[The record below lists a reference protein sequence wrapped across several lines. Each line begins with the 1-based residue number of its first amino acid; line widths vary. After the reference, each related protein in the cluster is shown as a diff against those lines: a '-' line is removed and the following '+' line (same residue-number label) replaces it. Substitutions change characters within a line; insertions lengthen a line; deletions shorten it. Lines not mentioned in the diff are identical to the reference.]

1 MSYGY
6 GRGGANPY
14 DQRGGQSPQY
24 QQPAYGAAPSPQYGS
39 QQYAAPAM
47 GRDEYAGQNVEMEP
61 LAQNGSQ
68 FGRQTDPNAILNSC
82 RDIDRGIQEV
92 KSAINA
98 LRGPQQRAL
107 DDPGANSSKE
117 LDYATSEI
125 MAMFRNLTG
134 KVKDIKQK
142 PESGSPRNSPQVG
155 KVDRDLKK
163 TREEYLQM
171 DAEFNRKVKDQAA
184 RQYRIVR
191 PDATEQEVRQAVEDP
206 NQQMFSQALMQ
217 SDRRGQ
223 SRAVLSAV
231 QDRNAAI
238 KKIESQMIELAEM
251 FQDMDNLVM
260 QQEAAVVNIEMK
272 GEEVVD
278 NMDKGNEQI
287 GTAIQSARNTRK
299 WKWWCLGICVLII
312 IIIVVVILIYKFVI
326 QNNGTTTNNNTAAKR
341 FVLSDSIPFEKLTSA
356 HRVISGH
363 PWSNGA
369 VVQGKPYTPSDEV
382 VTTLK
387 KFRRF
392 AA

>member
-1 MSYGY
+1 MSQYGY
-6 GRGGANPY
+6 GRSGANPY
-14 DQRGGQSPQY
+14 DQRDGQTAQY
-24 QQPAYGAAPSPQYGS
+24 QQPAYGGATSPQYGG

-47 GRDEYAGQNVEMEP
+47 GRDDYAGQNVEMEP

-68 FGRQTDPNAILNSC
+68 FGRQADPNAILNAC
-82 RDIDRGIQEV
+82 RDVDRGIQEI
-92 KSAINA
+92 KEAMRRLAI
-98 LRGPQQRAL
+98 PQQHAL
-107 DDPGANSSKE
+107 DDPGSNSSSD
-117 LDYATSEI
+117 LGNANSEI

-134 KVKDIKQK
+134 KVKEIKQK
-142 PESGSPRNSPQVG
+142 PDSGSPRNSAQVG
-155 KVDRDLKK
+155 KVDRDLKECRQK
-163 TREEYLQM
+163 YLQL
-171 DAEFNRKVKDQAA
+171 DAEFNNKVKEQAM

-191 PDATEQEVRQAVEDP
+191 PDATEQEVRAAAEDP

-251 FQDMDNLVM
+251 FQDMDNLVV

-326 QNNGTTTNNNTAAKR
+326 QNNNGGGGGNAKR
-341 FVLSDSIPFEKLTSA
+341 FILSETIPFEKLTSA
-356 HRVISGH
+356 HPVISGQ
-363 PWSNGA
+363 PWANEDA
-369 VVQGKPYTPSDEV
+369 VVAGKSFIPSDGV
-382 VTTLK
+382 VPTLK